1 MLKKIRLLIVVA
13 LVFMFT
19 QVSLASDMN
28 SFIES
33 KILRKAVKGPHVIKG
48 HTVRDKDGNGYIV
61 PATEIS
67 AEGYKRTG
75 SCDYTWSVNVPLYDG
90 PGSPI
95 GTKIITG
102 TGKKIQSADVGTVSF
117 VRTEDGKKYIK
128 IKKSAEFKNAI
139 MNGDITALDRLNQI
153 TSPLGYYYKAVVY
166 MGQVRDIRTG
176 EVRAVKKV
184 SLKRVKS
191 AGEATIEDLTVGGG
205 TGGGSGSGD
214 GGSGDGS
221 SS

>member
-1 MLKKIRLLIVVA
+1 MLKKFRLLVVVV

-19 QVSLASDMN
+19 NVSLATDMN

-33 KILRKAVKGPHVIKG
+33 KILRNAVKGPHVIKG

-67 AEGYKRTG
+67 AEGYKRNG
-75 SCDYTWSVNVPLYDG
+75 SGDFTWSVNVPLYDG

-95 GTKIITG
+95 GTKLITG
-102 TGKKIQSADVGTVSF
+102 TGKKIQSAGVGAVTF
-117 VRTEDGKKYIK
+117 VRTEDGRKYIK
-128 IKKSAEFKNAI
+128 IKKSEEFKNAI
-139 MNGDITALDRLNQI
+139 MNGDTTALERLNQI

-176 EVRAVKKV
+176 EVRTVKKI

-191 AGEATIEDLTVGGG
+191 AGEATIEDLTVGGD
-205 TGGGSGSGD
+205 TGVGSGSGD
-214 GGSGDGS
+214 DGS